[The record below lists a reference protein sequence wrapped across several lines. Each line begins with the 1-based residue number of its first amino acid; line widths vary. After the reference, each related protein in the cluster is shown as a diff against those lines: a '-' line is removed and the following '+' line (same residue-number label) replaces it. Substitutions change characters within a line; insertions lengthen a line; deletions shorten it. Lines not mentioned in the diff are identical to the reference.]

1 MESSSSSFHEFDT
14 IKMEKEKAMRRYRTF
29 KKIANIVRTVEVI
42 IAIMFVSFSLSFTS
56 SYLPAVL
63 EFSGAFFRRIF
74 SLLLCPHFVFLIGNV
89 IIITLFAKSSS
100 EKKTSDQTEEEL
112 SEAKIESVNVEI
124 GISGE
129 RNESDNVD
137 GGISGVTEKIV
148 SEVPAVV
155 SAAEERESEEK
166 VYRRTKSTSEMVV
179 VKEEKKELRRSETE
193 VRRKIEESPVIHRR
207 FEEDELSNEEFN
219 RKVEAF
225 IQKQQRFLREE
236 KLAVVL
242 SN

>member
-1 MESSSSSFHEFDT
+1 
-14 IKMEKEKAMRRYRTF
+14 MRRYRTF

-42 IAIMFVSFSLSFTS
+42 VAIMFVSFSLSFTS
-56 SYLPAVL
+56 SYLPAVI
-63 EFSGAFFRRIF
+63 EFGGAFFRRIF
-74 SLLLCPHFVFLIGNV
+74 SLLFCPHFVFLIGNV

-100 EKKTSDQTEEEL
+100 ENKTSDQTEEEL
-112 SEAKIESVNVEI
+112 SGAKIESVNVEI

-129 RNESDNVD
+129 NNESDNVD
-137 GGISGVTEKIV
+137 GGISGVTEKVV
-148 SEVPAVV
+148 SEVPAV
-155 SAAEERESEEK
+155 EEREMEEK

-193 VRRKIEESPVIHRR
+193 VGRKIEKTAAIDRR
-207 FEEDELSNEEFN
+207 RENRWFEVDELSNEEFN